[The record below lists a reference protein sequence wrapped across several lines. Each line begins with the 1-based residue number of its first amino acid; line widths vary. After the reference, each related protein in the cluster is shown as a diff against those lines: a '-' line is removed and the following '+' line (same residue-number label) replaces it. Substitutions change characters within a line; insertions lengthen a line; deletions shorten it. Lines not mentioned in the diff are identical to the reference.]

1 MARNLT
7 GALPSHRPA
16 HGVTALVAITL
27 IVAACSAA
35 PVPSS
40 PPPTATPSPSAALT
54 RSATA
59 RAQRLAKASRTASK
73 PPIVK
78 ITPIPGAPDS
88 GVLLKIVA
96 ASNRWDTSALSAPA
110 AKIWHLELTNQERT
124 VPHNFTVSS
133 GPAYEERIYGT
144 PNVKKGTFRYDIPA
158 LPAGSYLFMCTLH
171 ANTMTGTLAIQ

>member
-35 PVPSS
+35 PVPSI
-40 PPPTATPSPSAALT
+40 PPPTATPSPSAAL
-54 RSATA
+54 SP
-59 RAQRLAKASRTASK
+59 SPTASK

>member
-35 PVPSS
+35 PVPSI
-40 PPPTATPSPSAALT
+40 PPPTATPSPSAAL
-54 RSATA
+54 SP
-59 RAQRLAKASRTASK
+59 SPTASK

-124 VPHNFTVSS
+124 IPHNFTVSS

>member
-35 PVPSS
+35 PVPSI

-54 RSATA
+54 S
-59 RAQRLAKASRTASK
+59 SPTASK

>member
-54 RSATA
+54 PSP
-59 RAQRLAKASRTASK
+59 TASK

-124 VPHNFTVSS
+124 IPHNFTVSS

>member
-1 MARNLT
+1 MDMARNVT
-7 GALPSHRPA
+7 GALPSHRAP
-16 HGVTALVAITL
+16 HGVTALVAMTL

-35 PVPSS
+35 PVPSI
-40 PPPTATPSPSAALT
+40 PPPTATPSPSAAL
-54 RSATA
+54 SP
-59 RAQRLAKASRTASK
+59 SPTASK

-96 ASNRWDTSALSAPA
+96 ASNRWDTSALNAPA
-110 AKIWHLELTNQERT
+110 AKIWHIELTNQERT
-124 VPHNFTVSS
+124 VPHNFTVAS

-158 LPAGSYLFMCTLH
+158 LPAGSYLFICTLH
-171 ANTMTGTLAIQ
+171 ANTMTGTLTIR